1 MPSTRP
7 LLYNR
12 SADLLPAP
20 PASGDSVGVLA
31 VASGPLDFAFKRDG
45 SSDGPCASSVPPN
58 FRRCVFVQIASLPVL
73 QPGFFPF
80 CQRCF
85 SPALFFGGSRVTLSF
100 RKVAATPNA
109 SGQRGIWDLNYSLAL
124 TSSTR
129 VFAIAL
135 WLAHAHVNRLRK
147 QCPVPLALWRLLF
160 SPLLQLMSRRPSLP
174 HPVPR
179 SSYTLGAPIHH
190 RYIVFAIVKWHLS
203 LLLLG
208 ASLARQLRLSRPFS
222 AGSVLVHWVPFDILY
237 LVT

>member
-1 MPSTRP
+1 M
-7 LLYNR
+7 
-12 SADLLPAP
+12 
-20 PASGDSVGVLA
+20 
-31 VASGPLDFAFKRDG
+31 FF
-45 SSDGPCASSVPPN
+45 SSV
-58 FRRCVFVQIASLPVL
+58 VFWWLASDIAL
-73 QPGFFPF
+73 
-80 CQRCF
+80 
-85 SPALFFGGSRVTLSF
+85 

-135 WLAHAHVNRLRK
+135 WLAHANRLRK

-160 SPLLQLMSRRPSLP
+160 HLSCSSCQGDQPSSPSTSLQLHIGCTCTPSL
-174 HPVPR
+174 HC
-179 SSYTLGAPIHH
+179 
-190 RYIVFAIVKWHLS
+190 FAIVKWLLS

>member
-85 SPALFFGGSRVTLSF
+85 SPALFFVGGSRVTL
-100 RKVAATPNA
+100 P
-109 SGQRGIWDLNYSLAL
+109 SGRLQQLLMHL
-124 TSSTR
+124 
-129 VFAIAL
+129 
-135 WLAHAHVNRLRK
+135 VNEE
-147 QCPVPLALWRLLF
+147 F
-160 SPLLQLMSRRPSLP
+160 G
-174 HPVPR
+174 
-179 SSYTLGAPIHH
+179 T
-190 RYIVFAIVKWHLS
+190 
-203 LLLLG
+203 
-208 ASLARQLRLSRPFS
+208 
-222 AGSVLVHWVPFDILY
+222 
-237 LVT
+237 